1 MAILCAPPDP
11 ALGVVLR
18 LSRYLDCEGRAL
30 GENGFQALI
39 GSAAW
44 TSILLAAVTIFVAL
58 IGYRMMLGRLPSMGD
73 GIGWAVRLGI
83 VLTLVTGWSAFQALF
98 YQLSVD
104 GPREI
109 AATILPPARLS
120 PTALP
125 ERLQDT
131 YDRLRLGA
139 FWTAAATPPPA
150 SDPAVSPAISGAPD
164 GAPPVAVPFG
174 GAGQT
179 RLPQT
184 ALLLAITTAGVV
196 GGLEMASG
204 LLLAIGP
211 LAALC
216 LLFDAT
222 LGLFSGWIRALAG
235 AGVGLLASTATTLVT
250 LGLLDAEFTRLDRA
264 RFAVGAAREVDPGA
278 LTVTVAIG
286 AVLTLVGLI
295 AAFRTANAFRLTL
308 PSLRREAELNSGVD
322 VRTSTAEVV
331 ARGAAAGQAA
341 MSEREVSRATAV
353 ARTLEVS
360 VQRDAARAGS
370 TTTAQDRAAA
380 IGEASA
386 RDRVRMPMAVP
397 LGVAGR
403 RSVGRAT
410 RSAARRDRIR

>member
-196 GGLEMASG
+196 GGLEWPRGCYSRSG
-204 LLLAIGP
+204 RWRRCACCSTRRWACSADGSVRWPGP
-211 LAALC
+211 GSDCSPPPQRRSSPSA
-216 LLFDAT
+216 FST
-222 LGLFSGWIRALAG
+222 LSSRGLTAPGSQSEPRARSIRA
-235 AGVGLLASTATTLVT
+235 
-250 LGLLDAEFTRLDRA
+250 R
-264 RFAVGAAREVDPGA
+264 
-278 LTVTVAIG
+278 
-286 AVLTLVGLI
+286 
-295 AAFRTANAFRLTL
+295 
-308 PSLRREAELNSGVD
+308 
-322 VRTSTAEVV
+322 
-331 ARGAAAGQAA
+331 
-341 MSEREVSRATAV
+341 
-353 ARTLEVS
+353 
-360 VQRDAARAGS
+360 
-370 TTTAQDRAAA
+370 
-380 IGEASA
+380 
-386 RDRVRMPMAVP
+386 
-397 LGVAGR
+397 
-403 RSVGRAT
+403 
-410 RSAARRDRIR
+410 